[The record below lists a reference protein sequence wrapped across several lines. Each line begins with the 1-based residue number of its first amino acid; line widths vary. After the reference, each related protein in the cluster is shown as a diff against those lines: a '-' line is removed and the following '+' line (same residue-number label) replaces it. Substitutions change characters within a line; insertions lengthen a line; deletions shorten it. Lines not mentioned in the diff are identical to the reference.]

1 LTASA
6 NTGLSMSGVN
16 PSPSDT
22 GASPASSGM
31 KGAYRHWSH
40 RGAKGVPATTGAYRA
55 YNGWAHWGQSEARIT
70 GTAVSHAEQDS
81 DQEGDVMARTK
92 GKG

>member
-1 LTASA
+1 MPRALNEAVGFCPSSLIHSRRTPTDSA

-16 PSPSDT
+16 PSPSET

-40 RGAKGVPATTGAYRA
+40 RGASAVPATTGA
-55 YNGWAHWGQSEARIT
+55 
-70 GTAVSHAEQDS
+70 
-81 DQEGDVMARTK
+81 
-92 GKG
+92 